1 VTTKCVYVC
10 WGIVPKI
17 NEYTKY
23 VSKGSIMKICPKCNI
38 EFDPGKWNKAFCS
51 RKCSNS
57 RAFTS
62 ETNKK
67 RSLAN
72 SRAYQ
77 RLSDDKK
84 KEMIEKRLSTYRNH
98 TPANLC
104 ICCKSLINKNKHNMC
119 WECYIKSDI
128 SLEARGHHFKNYKRL
143 SVIDSNGDSVRL
155 MSSMEI
161 QYYEYLEKNSIK
173 WKKPESIKYTDPL
186 GKNHWYKPDFHL
198 IDTDEIIEIKG
209 HWWNNDKLKMKW
221 VIEQNPS
228 LEIKIIMKNDLIN
241 LIRE

>member
-1 VTTKCVYVC
+1 
-10 WGIVPKI
+10 
-17 NEYTKY
+17 
-23 VSKGSIMKICPKCNI
+23 MKICPKCNI

-104 ICCKSLINKNKHNMC
+104 ICCKSLINKNKHN
-119 WECYIKSDI
+119 IIFLNNKKKS
-128 SLEARGHHFKNYKRL
+128 SRL
-143 SVIDSNGDSVRL
+143 NFSYFFYFFVVSAFFFS
-155 MSSMEI
+155 
-161 QYYEYLEKNSIK
+161 
-173 WKKPESIKYTDPL
+173 
-186 GKNHWYKPDFHL
+186 
-198 IDTDEIIEIKG
+198 
-209 HWWNNDKLKMKW
+209 
-221 VIEQNPS
+221 
-228 LEIKIIMKNDLIN
+228 
-241 LIRE
+241 